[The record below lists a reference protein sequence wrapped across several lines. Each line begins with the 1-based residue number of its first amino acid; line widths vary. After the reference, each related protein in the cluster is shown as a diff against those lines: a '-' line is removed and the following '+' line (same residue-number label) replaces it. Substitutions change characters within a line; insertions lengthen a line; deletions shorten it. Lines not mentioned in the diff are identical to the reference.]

1 MYMKMEI
8 NKDMDTEKDSEM
20 DMNFLETGESCEIT
34 EVKF

>member
-1 MYMKMEI
+1 MCMKVEI
-8 NKDMDTEKDSEM
+8 NMDMDTETDTEI